1 MRSILTSAI
10 SKPSRTFLIP
20 FLARFLKVRNYF
32 CRISA
37 CLICKNGR
45 IWNKR
50 DVRTYCDQSSLL
62 FIMAFRMQSPMCSLR
77 FLICRIDEI
86 SASRFWVCGRQEENW
101 NLPADHITIM
111 QHIYTFVMF
120 DPSICHCHSVS
131 YGYILRRYIR
141 VSDNRTYF
149 RCI

>member
-77 FLICRIDEI
+77 FLICLIDEI

-111 QHIYTFVMF
+111 QHIYAPVMF
-120 DPSICHCHSVS
+120 YPGICFNHAISNS
-131 YGYILRRYIR
+131 YILRSNICIP
-141 VSDNRTYF
+141 DNRTNF
-149 RCI
+149 TCL